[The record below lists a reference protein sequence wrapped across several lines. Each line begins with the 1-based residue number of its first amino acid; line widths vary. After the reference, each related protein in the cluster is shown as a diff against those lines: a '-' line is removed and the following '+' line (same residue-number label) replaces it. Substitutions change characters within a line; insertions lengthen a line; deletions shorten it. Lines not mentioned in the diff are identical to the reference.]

1 MSMVEYSSY
10 MQTSPSFAVLAVDDD
25 PQVLLLLETVLG
37 SEDVRVV
44 TVSDP
49 AKALEALRQH
59 RPAAVLL
66 DYFMPGM
73 NGMEVLDQI
82 VEFDPGV
89 DVIFLTSHYSPQAA
103 VEAIRRGAADYLT
116 KPIDINMLLDKIEK
130 LVAVWKHR
138 HLTSS
143 LDRQLLEAFQFEG
156 LVGRSPAM
164 LEVFARIRRIA
175 PHFRNILVTGATG
188 TGKELA
194 AKALHRL
201 SPVAQRRFA
210 TCNCGA
216 IVETLMESELF
227 GYVRGAFT
235 GATQDKVGLFEYAD
249 GGILFLDEIGEM
261 PLSTQ
266 TKLLR
271 VLQQQ
276 EIQRVGS
283 PVTRRIDVRVIAAT
297 HRDLMGMVREK
308 RFREDLYYRL
318 SMIDIRIPSLAD
330 RKEDLPLLM
339 RHFLEHFAR
348 QYGKPLRGLSRRAQ
362 IAMLKYSWPGNVR
375 ELENCMG
382 HACMMADGEFVDLKD
397 LPERMR
403 NPQSAPEEDGEL
415 VSLEEAQRRYVDKV
429 LRTVGGNK
437 LRAAE
442 ILKISRATLYRMLA
456 ATAGNESEHPRN
468 MAGME
473 DNAMEKPVNSEG
485 WSRSGSF

>member
-1 MSMVEYSSY
+1 
-10 MQTSPSFAVLAVDDD
+10 MQTTPSFVVLAVDDD
-25 PQVLLLLETVLG
+25 PQILLLLQAVLSSG
-37 SEDVRVV
+37 DIKVV
-44 TVSDP
+44 PVSDP
-49 AKALEALRQH
+49 GKAMESLKQH
-59 RPAAVLL
+59 KPMLVLL

-82 VEFDPGV
+82 VEFDPGI

-116 KPIDINMLLDKIEK
+116 KPIDINMLLGKVGQ
-130 LVAVWKHR
+130 LVSVWRHR

-188 TGKELA
+188 TGKELV

-216 IVETLMESELF
+216 IVESLIESELF

-249 GGILFLDEIGEM
+249 GGVLFLDEIGEM
-261 PLSTQ
+261 PLATQ

-283 PVTRRIDVRVIAAT
+283 PATRKVDVRVIAAT
-297 HRDLMGMVREK
+297 HRDLIEMVKEK
-308 RFREDLYYRL
+308 RFREDLFYRL
-318 SMIDIRIPSLAD
+318 SMIDIKIPPLAD

-339 RHFLEHFAR
+339 RHFLERFAQ
-348 QYGKPLRGLSRRAQ
+348 QYGKPLRGLTRRAQ
-362 IAMLKYSWPGNVR
+362 IAMLKYPWPGNVR
-375 ELENCMG
+375 EIENCLG

-397 LPERMR
+397 LPERIMTP
-403 NPQSAPEEDGEL
+403 NAAPADDEGEL

-429 LRTVGGNK
+429 LKTVGGNK
-437 LRAAE
+437 VRAAE
-442 ILKISRATLYRMLA
+442 ILKVSRATLYRMIA
-456 ATAGNESEHPRN
+456 ATNGNGSESSGDTVGIE
-468 MAGME
+468 
-473 DNAMEKPVNSEG
+473 EKRLESPAVNSDG
-485 WSRSGSF
+485 CLKSRSF